1 MEQIKNG
8 MLELAKYVAASQM
21 NNGRAEVGALNGE
34 SEFGK
39 LLEQKN
45 TEAKT
50 EAAPERKDAA
60 DSTRETEQKP
70 TDAKKTESGKEEE
83 SCDVAREAAC
93 AQMVWLVPQPVVEE
107 QQVMQEVTTV
117 EAVVGEMGEVIAE
130 TGEGVAVQE
139 PVQELQPQAAMPQE
153 TEQMAE
159 TALPAE
165 QTVEAA
171 EELVQT
177 ETGKGGETQ
186 LVESENAESKVKV
199 ESDETGGEAV
209 VNEAP
214 LFKDVEAAPIKVA
227 EAPAEVETGDME
239 KQISDKLSSALE
251 SGESKVEIQLTP
263 ESLGKV
269 TVELIRSADG
279 TLNILLNAEN
289 HETRELLARHVGT
302 LQEAIMDR
310 GQQNVQIE
318 VNRGEE
324 AQEQHNMNQDL
335 KDGHNGSNAQ
345 RQRRQD
351 ESSGDDFLQQLR
363 LGLIDSQEET

>member
-8 MLELAKYVAASQM
+8 MLKLAKFISSGQM
-21 NNGRAEVGALNGE
+21 TIGRPEIGETTGE

-50 EAAPERKDAA
+50 EAAPERKEPA

-70 TDAKKTESGKEEE
+70 TDAKKPESGKEEE
-83 SCDVAREAAC
+83 TCDVAREAAC

-130 TGEGVAVQE
+130 TGEGIVVQQ
-139 PVQELQPQAAMPQE
+139 PVQDQPQTFMPQE

-171 EELVQT
+171 EEIVQT

-186 LVESENAESKVKV
+186 LTESENAESKVKV

-227 EAPAEVETGDME
+227 EAPAEVETGDVE
-239 KQISDKLSSALE
+239 KQISDKLSSTLE
-251 SGESKVEIQLTP
+251 SGESRVEIQLTP

-279 TLNILLNAEN
+279 TLNILLNAES
-289 HETRELLARHVGT
+289 HETRELLAKHIGT
-302 LQEAIMDR
+302 LQEAIVDR

-318 VNRGEE
+318 VSRGEE

-335 KDGHNGSNAQ
+335 KDGHNGNNAQ
-345 RQRRQD
+345 RQHRQD
-351 ESSGDDFLQQLR
+351 ESSDDDFLQQLR